1 MKVKTNSCK
10 IKFKK
15 KNADQI
21 LIWLSGLV
29 HVLAQIEKQAGAALI
44 IQDHPLEV
52 ATPACAEVE
61 DLDRDL
67 CGDAAFYTAD
77 LPALKAARRK
87 VAAAVRLER
96 MP

>member
-1 MKVKTNSCK
+1 MKVKTNSYK
-10 IKFKK
+10 IRFKK

-29 HVLAQIEKQAGAALI
+29 HVLSQIEKQTGTALI
-44 IQDHPLEV
+44 IMDHPLEV
-52 ATPACAEVE
+52 ATPAIAEVE
-61 DLDRDL
+61 DLDHDL
-67 CGDAAFYTAD
+67 CGDAAFYTSD